1 MPTGDLWFTN
11 QKSFPR
17 RSNRHVQHRLSSIFQ
32 IYQGDQERIGTS
44 QGQSRAAHS
53 TIGETGNYEHNQPN
67 KTSRKILLAR
77 LNDALHLNRFI
88 VRADDSLTEF
98 WISNDAIALATNDR
112 NACC

>member
-1 MPTGDLWFTN
+1 MICGLPIKNHFRGGVIATFNIASRLF
-11 QKSFPR
+11 F
-17 RSNRHVQHRLSSIFQ
+17 RSIKAIKNELARA
-32 IYQGDQERIGTS
+32 

-77 LNDALHLNRFI
+77 LNDALHLKRFI